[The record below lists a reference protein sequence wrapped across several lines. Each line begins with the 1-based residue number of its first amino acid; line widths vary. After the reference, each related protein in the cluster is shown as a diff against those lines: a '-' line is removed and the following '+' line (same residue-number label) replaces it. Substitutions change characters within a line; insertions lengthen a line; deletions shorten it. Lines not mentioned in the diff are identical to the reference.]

1 MAILHTQTTTYRGP
15 TLMGYLLTIV
25 TWQALFIGAF
35 LMSGCGGSGGDS
47 EPPPPNVFNTT
58 NEDKPCGDVTLDLG
72 SPEEVQE
79 AVDDAVSDAID
90 AGEDPVV
97 EDNPP
102 VFDNSGALKYK
113 KSFTVIAGCN
123 NTVVNEVTTNIVHQ
137 APQAS

>member
-1 MAILHTQTTTYRGP
+1 MTLRVAAALILSRG
-15 TLMGYLLTIV
+15 L
-25 TWQALFIGAF
+25 
-35 LMSGCGGSGGDS
+35 SGCGGSGGDS

-58 NEDKPCGDVTLDLG
+58 NEDKPCGDVTLNLG

-79 AVDDAVSDAID
+79 AVDEAVSDAID

-123 NTVVNEVTTNIVHQ
+123 NTIVNEVSTNVIHQ
-137 APQAS
+137 APGASS